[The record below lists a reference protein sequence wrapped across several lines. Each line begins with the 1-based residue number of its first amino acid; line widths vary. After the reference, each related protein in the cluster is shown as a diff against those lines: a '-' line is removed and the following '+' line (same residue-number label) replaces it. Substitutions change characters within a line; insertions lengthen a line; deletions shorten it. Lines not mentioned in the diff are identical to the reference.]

1 MTPFLWRIASEVL
14 GLVPTAFAT
23 HISGHVDGNNN
34 PTPDGDNTQT
44 TRIQLFNPLKDMT
57 LGDLLNTILQGLTIL
72 AIPVVTIMIIIGAYY
87 LITSA
92 GSADKVKKGKDYI
105 LWAVV
110 GFAILLLAS
119 SVTAI
124 ITNFLS

>member
-14 GLVPTAFAT
+14 GSVPSALAAT
-23 HISGHVDGNNN
+23 TTDGNNN

-72 AIPVVTIMIIIGAYY
+72 AIPVVTVMIIIGAYY